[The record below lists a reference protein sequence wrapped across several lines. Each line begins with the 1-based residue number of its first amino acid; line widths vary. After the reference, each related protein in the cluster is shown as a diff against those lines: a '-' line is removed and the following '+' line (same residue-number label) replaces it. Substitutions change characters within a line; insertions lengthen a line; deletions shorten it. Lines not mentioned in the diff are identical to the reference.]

1 LKIRICKCGCGQIIE
16 LSQYHL
22 VKKGIKRNSYYT
34 NKNHLPKSMSGIE
47 NWVIEK
53 GYIIEIN
60 KEV

>member
-1 LKIRICKCGCGQIIE
+1 
-16 LSQYHL
+16 